1 MTVPA
6 AAIPLGH
13 SLAITSEA
21 HASDPGDDV
30 GTLLDGLLDAFYAL
44 DDGWCITLFNKAAE
58 EHFGLKRAEVIGR
71 SIWQLFPDQIG
82 GEFDRRFRR
91 VLETGVADA
100 FETVSVARADSVV
113 LFKVSRYRSGLAIS
127 FRNITPVRRTEE
139 ALRESQARLEIA
151 TAAADIGVW
160 DWNLVTNEMV
170 YSERAKAV
178 YGFPP
183 DQPVTFEQVRDATHP
198 YDYPFTSAQ
207 ARRATD
213 PVQREKRPYE
223 YRIVRPSD
231 GQVRWLLA
239 HGEAVF
245 SKVGEFERAVRYV
258 GTIQDITERKQAEEA
273 VRASE
278 RRLGLAVEAG
288 RMAVWEYDVA
298 TDSVQGS
305 SELNRLLGFAANATP
320 TAGEMRARYYPGE
333 QERLQEIGRA
343 ALERGDRFFEAEY
356 RYVWPDGD
364 VRWLM
369 LRAEIILS
377 AAQVPERVIGVVLD
391 VTERKR
397 AESRQD
403 LLINE
408 LNHRVKNTLAT
419 VQALARQS
427 FRTGTTD
434 GASSQAFEVRLLAL
448 SRAND
453 LLTRRN
459 WAGAS
464 LREIV
469 DQALAPYAETGT
481 DRVEVTGP
489 DIVLPPNM
497 SVSLALALGELCTN
511 AAKYGALSTP
521 TGRVSINW
529 SVDAQ
534 ASQLRLTWT
543 ERGGPTV
550 RMPERRGFGSR
561 LIERLLAQDLN
572 GRVRLAFDPEGVTCT
587 VEAAVQSQ

>member
-1 MTVPA
+1 MTTPA
-6 AAIPLGH
+6 AVISLGKV
-13 SLAITSEA
+13 LASTSEV
-21 HASDPGDDV
+21 HAFDVGDDAAALV
-30 GTLLDGLLDAFYAL
+30 DGLLDPFYAL
-44 DDGWCITLFNKAAE
+44 DADFCVTLFNRAAE
-58 EHFGLKRAEVIGR
+58 EHFGLKRAEVLGR
-71 SIWQLFPDQIG
+71 CIWDLFPGQVG
-82 GEFDRRFRR
+82 GEFDRRFRQ
-91 VLETGVADA
+91 VLETGVADV
-100 FETVSVARADSVV
+100 FETASIARADSVV
-113 LFKVSRYRSGLAIS
+113 LFRVSRYRSGLAIS

-139 ALRESQARLEIA
+139 ALRQSQARLEIA
-151 TAAADIGVW
+151 TTAAEIGVW

-178 YGFPP
+178 YGFSPGL
-183 DQPVTFEQVRDATHP
+183 PVTFEQVRDATHP
-198 YDYPFTSAQ
+198 DDYPETSAQ

-213 PVQREKRPYE
+213 PEQRDRRPYE
-223 YRIVRPSD
+223 YRIIRPSD

-278 RRLGLAVEAG
+278 RRLVLAVEAG

-305 SELNRLLGFAANATP
+305 PELNRLLGFPPEATP
-320 TAGEMRARYYPGE
+320 TASEMRARYYPGE
-333 QERLQEIGRA
+333 QERLQEIGTA
-343 ALERGDRFFEAEY
+343 ALQRGDRFFEAEY

-377 AAQVPERVIGVVLD
+377 VAQAPERVIGVVLD

-427 FRTGTTD
+427 FRDGTE
-434 GASSQAFEVRLLAL
+434 GGPSQAFEVRLLAL

-459 WAGAS
+459 WTGAS

-481 DRVEVTGP
+481 DRVVVAGP
-489 DIVLPPNM
+489 DIILPPNM

-521 TGRVSINW
+521 TGRVSITW
-529 SVDAQ
+529 SVDEQ
-534 ASQLRLTWT
+534 GTQLKLTWT
-543 ERGGPTV
+543 ERGGPPV
-550 RMPERRGFGSR
+550 RPPERRGFGSR

-572 GRVRLAFDPEGVTCT
+572 GEVRLAFDPEGVTCT
-587 VEAAVQSQ
+587 VEAVVQGQ

>member
-1 MTVPA
+1 MSISA

-21 HASDPGDDV
+21 HTADPGDDV
-30 GTLLDGLLDAFYAL
+30 STLLDGLLDAFYAL
-44 DDGWCITLFNKAAE
+44 DAGWCITLFNKAAE
-58 EHFGLKRAEVIGR
+58 EHFGLKRAEVLGR

-82 GEFDRRFRR
+82 GEFDRRFRQ

-100 FETVSVARADSVV
+100 FEMASVARADSVV
-113 LFKVSRYRSGLAIS
+113 LFRVSRYRSGLAIS

-170 YSERAKAV
+170 YSERAKAL
-178 YGFPP
+178 YGLPP
-183 DQPVTFEQVRDATHP
+183 GQPVTFEQIRDATHP
-198 YDYPFTSAQ
+198 DDYPFTSAQ

-213 PVQREKRPYE
+213 PEQREKRPYE
-223 YRIVRPSD
+223 YRIIRPSD

-245 SKVGEFERAVRYV
+245 SKVGEVDRAVRYV
-258 GTIQDITERKQAEEA
+258 GTIQDITERKQVDEA

-278 RRLGLAVEAG
+278 RRLSLAVEAG
-288 RMAVWEYDVA
+288 RMAVWEYEVTNDV
-298 TDSVQGS
+298 VQGS
-305 SELNRLLGFAANATP
+305 PELNRLLGFASDAAP
-320 TAGEMRARYYPGE
+320 TASEMRSRYHAGE
-333 QERLQEIGRA
+333 QERLQELWSA
-343 ALERGDRFFEAEY
+343 ALARGDRFFEAEY
-356 RYVWPDGD
+356 RYVWPNGD

-369 LRAEIILS
+369 LRAEIILAEAKS
-377 AAQVPERVIGVVLD
+377 PERVIGVVLD
-391 VTERKR
+391 ITERKR

-419 VQALARQS
+419 VQSLARQT
-427 FRTGTTD
+427 FRGDTSGD
-434 GASSQAFEVRLLAL
+434 GASRAFETRLLAL

-453 LLTRRN
+453 LLTRQN
-459 WAGAS
+459 WTGAS
-464 LREIV
+464 LGEIV
-469 DQALAPYAETGT
+469 DQALAPYAESGT
-481 DRVEVTGP
+481 DRVVITGP
-489 DIVLPPNM
+489 EVVLPPNM

-511 AAKYGALSTP
+511 AAKYGALSVP
-521 TGRVSINW
+521 TGRVSISW
-529 SVDAQ
+529 SLEPQ
-534 ASQLRLTWT
+534 APLLKLSWT

-550 RMPERRGFGSR
+550 RVPERRGFGSR
-561 LIERLLAQDLN
+561 LIERLLAQDLD
-572 GRVRLAFDPEGVTCT
+572 GEVHLAFEPQGVTCT
-587 VEAAVQSQ
+587 IEAAVQRR

>member
-1 MTVPA
+1 MTTQA
-6 AAIPLGH
+6 AEIPLGKA
-13 SLAITSEA
+13 LASTSEA
-21 HASDPGDDV
+21 YDFDAGDDAAALV
-30 GTLLDGLLDAFYAL
+30 DGLLDPFYAL
-44 DDGWCITLFNKAAE
+44 DASFRIALLNRAAE
-58 EHFGLKRAEVIGR
+58 EHFGLKRAEVLGR
-71 SIWQLFPDQIG
+71 CIWDLFPGQVG

-100 FETVSVARADSVV
+100 FETASIARADSVV
-113 LFKVSRYRSGLAIS
+113 LFRVSCYRSGLAIS
-127 FRNITPVRRTEE
+127 FRNITLVRRTEE
-139 ALRESQARLEIA
+139 ALRRSQARLEIA
-151 TAAADIGVW
+151 TTAAEIGIW

-183 DQPVTFEQVRDATHP
+183 DLPVTFEQVRDATHP
-198 YDYPFTSAQ
+198 DDYPFTSAQ

-213 PVQREKRPYE
+213 PELRDRHPYE
-223 YRIVRPSD
+223 YRIIRPSD

-278 RRLGLAVEAG
+278 RRLALAVEAG

-305 SELNRLLGFAANATP
+305 PELNRLLGFPAGATP

-464 LREIV
+464 LGEIV

-481 DRVEVTGP
+481 DRVEVTGL

-550 RMPERRGFGSR
+550 RIPERRGFGSR

-587 VEAAVQSQ
+587 VEATVQSQ

>member
-1 MTVPA
+1 
-6 AAIPLGH
+6 
-13 SLAITSEA
+13 
-21 HASDPGDDV
+21 
-30 GTLLDGLLDAFYAL
+30 
-44 DDGWCITLFNKAAE
+44 
-58 EHFGLKRAEVIGR
+58 
-71 SIWQLFPDQIG
+71 
-82 GEFDRRFRR
+82 
-91 VLETGVADA
+91 
-100 FETVSVARADSVV
+100 
-113 LFKVSRYRSGLAIS
+113 
-127 FRNITPVRRTEE
+127 
-139 ALRESQARLEIA
+139 
-151 TAAADIGVW
+151 
-160 DWNLVTNEMV
+160 
-170 YSERAKAV
+170 
-178 YGFPP
+178 
-183 DQPVTFEQVRDATHP
+183 
-198 YDYPFTSAQ
+198 
-207 ARRATD
+207 
-213 PVQREKRPYE
+213 
-223 YRIVRPSD
+223 
-231 GQVRWLLA
+231 
-239 HGEAVF
+239 
-245 SKVGEFERAVRYV
+245 VRYV

-278 RRLGLAVEAG
+278 RRLALAVEAG

-305 SELNRLLGFAANATP
+305 PELNRLLGFPAGATP

-419 VQALARQS
+419 VQSLARQT
-427 FRTGTTD
+427 FRGSTSGD
-434 GASSQAFEVRLLAL
+434 GASRAFEERLLAL

-453 LLTRRN
+453 LLTRRS
-459 WAGAS
+459 WTGAS
-464 LREIV
+464 LGEVV
-469 DQALAPYAETGT
+469 DQALAPYAESGT
-481 DRVEVTGP
+481 DRVVITGP
-489 DIVLPPNM
+489 KVVLPPNM

-511 AAKYGALSTP
+511 AAKYGALSVP
-521 TGRVSINW
+521 TGRVLIDWSI
-529 SVDAQ
+529 DPQ
-534 ASQLRLTWT
+534 ASQLKLTWT

-550 RMPERRGFGSR
+550 RMPERRGFGSL

-572 GRVRLAFDPEGVTCT
+572 GKVCLAFDPEGVTCT
-587 VEAAVQSQ
+587 VMGAVNSQ